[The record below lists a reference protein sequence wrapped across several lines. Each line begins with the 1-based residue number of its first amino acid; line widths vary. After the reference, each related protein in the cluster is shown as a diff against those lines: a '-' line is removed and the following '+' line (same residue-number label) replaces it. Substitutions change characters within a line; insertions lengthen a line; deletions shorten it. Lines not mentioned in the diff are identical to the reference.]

1 MAESDL
7 VALPDGALDD
17 VGVACRRQPARLGRR
32 HGAARRHRLR
42 RVQRRHHAAL
52 ARRRARTRSDEA
64 GTDRRDVTVA
74 WAPGAFELP
83 LVARAFAHAGKVDAV
98 LCLGAVIR
106 GDTGHYDF
114 VAGECASGIQQVQL
128 ATGRAGRL
136 RRPDH
141 RHARPGA
148 GALGAR
154 RDQQGPRSGADGYRD
169 GPAAPERAALLSR
182 PRPGHSSAVHRVDTA
197 RTRRPPTV
205 DSVAANRARHR
216 ASAGDRHG

>member
-17 VGVACRRQPARLGRR
+17 VASRVGASLRGSADGTGLRVGVTCAEFNGGITMRLLD
-32 HGAARRHRLR
+32 GALD
-42 RVQRRHHAAL
+42 AL
-52 ARRRARTRSDEA
+52 AGA

-128 ATGRAGRL
+128 ATGVPVVFGVLTTDTLEQALVRSLPDETNKGR
-136 RRPDH
+136 
-141 RHARPGA
+141 
-148 GALGAR
+148 
-154 RDQQGPRSGADGYRD
+154 
-169 GPAAPERAALLSR
+169 EAALTAVEMVRLLRSSPLS
-182 PRPGHSSAVHRVDTA
+182 
-197 RTRRPPTV
+197 
-205 DSVAANRARHR
+205 
-216 ASAGDRHG
+216 